1 MQLKK
6 HFIPKGLVPL
16 EQWFDQNDVPSK
28 PSVSPKA
35 EEVEEGDIGT
45 YKEPKYIKIEKV
57 LPKDQ
62 TPFFSPSYL
71 LFLTASELPHSH
83 RSN

>member
-1 MQLKK
+1 
-6 HFIPKGLVPL
+6 
-16 EQWFDQNDVPSK
+16 
-28 PSVSPKA
+28 VSPKA